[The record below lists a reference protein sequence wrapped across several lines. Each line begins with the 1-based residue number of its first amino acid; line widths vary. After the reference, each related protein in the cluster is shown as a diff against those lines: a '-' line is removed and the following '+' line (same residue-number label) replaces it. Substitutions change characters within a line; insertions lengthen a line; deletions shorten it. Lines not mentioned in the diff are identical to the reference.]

1 MVYLRGTPHAAAVL
15 FTGLMIGFLVAYMIL
30 VPRSRHSVSDP
41 HSHLDMEDE
50 NELETN
56 MNVIREHHD
65 EIDNTIAKEL
75 EKKVKVL
82 CWVMTGP
89 KNHESKAK
97 HVKATWG
104 KRCNMLLFMSSKEDN
119 NLPAVGLPVGE
130 GRENLWAKTK
140 EAFKFLYDNYLDK
153 YDWFM
158 KADDDTY
165 VIVENLRRLLEPYN
179 PDEGHYFGLRFKPYV
194 EHGYMSGGAGYV
206 LSKKSVQK
214 FVEEA
219 LPNGKKCK
227 SSNSGSEDVELA
239 KCLTNVGIYAEDTRD
254 EDGSYRFFAFNP
266 EHHLTHKRDD
276 AFWYW
281 KFIFYE
287 QPTGISCCSDY
298 AISFHYI
305 KPSQMYVLDYLVYHL
320 RPYGID
326 SISKPNERKKAS
338 NTA

>member
-1 MVYLRGTPHAAAVL
+1 
-15 FTGLMIGFLVAYMIL
+15 MIL
-30 VPRSRHSVSDP
+30 VPKSRHSVSDP

-75 EKKVKVL
+75 EQKVKVL

-104 KRCNMLLFMSSKEDN
+104 KRCNMLLFMSSKEGKLNRTFSYGFANLVVSDN

-140 EAFKFLYDNYLDK
+140 EAFKFLYENYLDK

-214 FVEEA
+214 FVE
-219 LPNGKKCK
+219 
-227 SSNSGSEDVELA
+227 V
-239 KCLTNVGIYAEDTRD
+239 CLEMI
-254 EDGSYRFFAFNP
+254 
-266 EHHLTHKRDD
+266 
-276 AFWYW
+276 
-281 KFIFYE
+281 I
-287 QPTGISCCSDY
+287 
-298 AISFHYI
+298 
-305 KPSQMYVLDYLVYHL
+305 
-320 RPYGID
+320 
-326 SISKPNERKKAS
+326 
-338 NTA
+338 